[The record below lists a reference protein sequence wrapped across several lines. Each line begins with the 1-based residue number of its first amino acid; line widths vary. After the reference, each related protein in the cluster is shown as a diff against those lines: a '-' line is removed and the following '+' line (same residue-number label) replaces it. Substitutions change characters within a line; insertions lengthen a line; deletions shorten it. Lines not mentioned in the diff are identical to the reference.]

1 MSEIRIP
8 NIYKKRMEER
18 KMNTNKQ
25 LTVGILG
32 FQGDFLEHQHI
43 LSALKVNTKIV
54 KYEDE
59 LDDVD
64 GLIIPGGESTTIN
77 MLMED
82 DFRVKLVE
90 KAKQGFPIFGTC
102 AGTIILAKRIIDG
115 TDFQKPL
122 GLIDIEVKRNAYG
135 RQKDSFSVVIN
146 IFDSYIRA
154 VFIRAPEI
162 TKIGPKVK
170 ELASFEE
177 LPILVQE
184 DNILVSTF
192 HPELSANPIVH
203 SYFLNMINQYK
214 SKLS

>member
-1 MSEIRIP
+1 
-8 NIYKKRMEER
+8 
-18 KMNTNKQ
+18 MNTNKQ
-25 LTVGILG
+25 LVIGILA

-43 LSALKVNTKIV
+43 LSALKVNTKLV

-59 LDDVD
+59 LDEID
-64 GLIIPGGESTTIN
+64 GLIIPGGESTTMS
-77 MLMED
+77 MLMEE
-82 DFRVKLVE
+82 DFRTKLVE
-90 KAKQGFPIFGTC
+90 KSRQGFPIFGTC
-102 AGTIILAKRIIDG
+102 AGAILLAKRIIDG
-115 TDFQKPL
+115 TPFQNPL
-122 GLIDIEVKRNAYG
+122 NLIDIEIKRNAYG
-135 RQKDSFSVVIN
+135 RQKDSFSAVIN

-192 HPELSANPIVH
+192 HPELSANPIIH
-203 SYFLNMINQYK
+203 SYFLNMVNQYK